1 MRVRSSVFA
10 SFCLILEVL
19 SVALFLRGFFPVPVK
34 SSFSSK
40 SKLSD
45 LPAEPFTGSSP
56 NLSKVPDPLFK
67 RVVIVLIDALRED
80 FVFGPNGRK
89 YMPYTRHLVERGS
102 THSFVAK
109 ARPPTVTMPRIKAL
123 TTGSIPGFI
132 DVVMNLN
139 SPALLED
146 NLIWQAKTAGKRMV
160 FYGDDTWVKLFPKH
174 FMEYDGTTSF
184 FVSDYTEVD
193 NNVTRHLDS
202 TLKRD
207 DWDILILHYLGLDH
221 IGHISGP
228 HSSLIQ
234 PKLMEMD
241 DILKKI
247 HGSLI
252 LKETEGALPY
262 LLVLCGDHGMSET
275 GSHGG
280 SSAHEV
286 NTPLVLISPAF
297 KRKVGMEKPPT
308 VEQVDLTPT
317 LALGLGLPIS
327 QNSVGR
333 LIQPVVEEASLRDQL
348 RFLHLN
354 GHQLS
359 CLLKD
364 SMPAYEKEE
373 GYEQFRVAEKSHGNW
388 LKLVVEGNTSEVLN
402 NMGKKV
408 LKQYLEALRVMSA
421 ALSKQMGKYDMYSMV
436 VGVVLVFQFL
446 LLLLLAMPEALSGA
460 SEVDLPVSS
469 ALLSLPFY
477 LLCLLLFSVHML
489 VCTSAESA
497 CYFCSLPWG
506 LVFGAVALSSALLC
520 ILVSMAARKGAKP
533 PGKSPS
539 RASGGGWSL
548 SELDIL
554 LLAGTAGHTLSLS
567 ASSFVEEE
575 HQVWYFLLNT
585 LCLVVFQDVCRKY
598 FREHSANIGVI
609 GCSEDEDCLPPSK
622 EGDAVAS
629 PLTDLGVTGA
639 DSERWLALATPLLTL
654 ACCRLLRSLNQTGVQ
669 WVHLPDLGHWLNR
682 FWHYIQPAL
691 QPQTTCNHTSSG
703 SPHPASSP
711 AGLSE
716 GAERSISLRT
726 QDGAVLVG
734 RHVIGS
740 YLLPGPAAMFLGLQD
755 CPGPRPSGCLQL
767 PGGCGQRCVT
777 MATLRW
783 KHVQGDDE
791 GTLRVRLHPGHL
803 LHGLQ
808 GPAEVPGHHSRR
820 PTEEQG
826 IVGNLQW
833 CGSVGGPVVPGTQ
846 PAGAMLLPAGPVPDG
861 PVHLEEA
868 PLRRCPDHHH
878 ALLVRTGL
886 LLLPG
891 ELQQH
896 SHCGHL
902 GWLCGTGELRR
913 SSGCLPHRPQHIRR
927 APALGFPPHLLP
939 QLRKQELSGGRP
951 WLLLLG
957 PAALRAGG
965 SLRGTGHGSALPP
978 LHLERLLAQAAV

>member
-1 MRVRSSVFA
+1 MRIRSSVFA
-10 SFCLILEVL
+10 CFCLILEVL
-19 SVALFLRGFFPVPVK
+19 GIALFLRGFFPVPIK

-45 LPAEPFTGSSP
+45 VPPEPFTGRSLNS
-56 NLSKVPDPLFK
+56 SKVPDALFK

-89 YMPYTRHLVERGS
+89 YMPYIRHLVERGS

-146 NLIWQAKTAGKRMV
+146 NLIWQAKAAGKRMV

-252 LKETEGALPY
+252 LKEAEGALPY

-280 SSAHEV
+280 SSEHEV

-297 KRKVGMEKPPT
+297 KKKVGMEKPST

-333 LIQPVVEEASLRDQL
+333 LIQPVVDEASLRDQL

-359 CLLKD
+359 YLLKD

-388 LKLVVEGNTSEVLN
+388 VKLVVEGNTSEVLT

-408 LKQYLEALRVMSA
+408 FKQYLEALRAMSE
-421 ALSKQMGKYDMYSMV
+421 ALSKQLGKYDIYSMV
-436 VGVVLVFQFL
+436 VGMVLLL
-446 LLLLLAMPEALSGA
+446 LLLLLAMPEALSSA

-477 LLCLLLFSVHML
+477 LLCLLLSSVHVL
-489 VCTSAESA
+489 VCTSAESS
-497 CYFCSLPWG
+497 CYFCSLSWG

-520 ILVSMAARKGAKP
+520 ILLSMGVGSLTILPKNTAMNKEC
-533 PGKSPS
+533 
-539 RASGGGWSL
+539 GGWSL

-598 FREHSANIGVI
+598 FRERRANFG
-609 GCSEDEDCLPPSK
+609 SLEDDDYILPSN
-622 EGDAVAS
+622 EGDVVAS
-629 PLTDLGVTGA
+629 PLADLGVTDAG
-639 DSERWLALATPLLTL
+639 SEKWLALATPPLTL

-669 WVHLPDLGHWLNR
+669 WAHLPDLGHWLNSFEHKMVLSLFAALSLALIYFLVQRRCSWVSKIALALGLLGVYSYRAAVGNVVFPWQHGGGNMSKGTVEAR
-682 FWHYIQPAL
+682 FVYVFVLGILFTGSKDLLRSQVITADARLKSRGLWEIYSGVVLLVALLFRAHNLPVLCCCLLVQTLMAQFIWKKLHYDAA
-691 QPQTTCNHTSSG
+691 QTTIMHYWFGQAFFYFQGNSNSIATVDISVGFVGLESYVEAPAFFLTALSTYAGPLLWAAHLVCYLSSEKRSSVAVG
-703 SPHPASSP
+703 HGCYCLALLRSVPA
-711 AGLSE
+711 A
-716 GAERSISLRT
+716 AYV
-726 QDGAVLVG
+726 VLVTAL
-734 RHVIGS
+734 RYHLFIWSVFS
-740 YLLPGPAAMFLGLQD
+740 PKLLYESMHTLLTVAI
-755 CPGPRPSGCLQL
+755 CLFFT
-767 PGGCGQRCVT
+767 T
-777 MATLRW
+777 ME
-783 KHVQGDDE
+783 Q
-791 GTLRVRLHPGHL
+791 
-803 LHGLQ
+803 
-808 GPAEVPGHHSRR
+808 SRR
-820 PTEEQG
+820 P
-826 IVGNLQW
+826 
-833 CGSVGGPVVPGTQ
+833 
-846 PAGAMLLPAGPVPDG
+846 
-861 PVHLEEA
+861 
-868 PLRRCPDHHH
+868 
-878 ALLVRTGL
+878 
-886 LLLPG
+886 
-891 ELQQH
+891 
-896 SHCGHL
+896 
-902 GWLCGTGELRR
+902 
-913 SSGCLPHRPQHIRR
+913 
-927 APALGFPPHLLP
+927 
-939 QLRKQELSGGRP
+939 
-951 WLLLLG
+951 
-957 PAALRAGG
+957 
-965 SLRGTGHGSALPP
+965 
-978 LHLERLLAQAAV
+978 